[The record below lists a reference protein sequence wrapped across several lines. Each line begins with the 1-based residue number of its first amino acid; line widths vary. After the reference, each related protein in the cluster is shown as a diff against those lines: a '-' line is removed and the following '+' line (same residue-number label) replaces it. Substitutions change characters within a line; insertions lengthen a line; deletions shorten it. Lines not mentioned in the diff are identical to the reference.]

1 MYKKVRLLLLSIIF
15 LVPFMVFAESKVENT
30 NHSGDVYIASS
41 ELIKLSDGVEEVEKP
56 TLKDLNVKFNIRF
69 SEVNQSI
76 EYKLIIKNTSNKDY
90 NISTDNSFNKSDY
103 ITYNFKYDD
112 GSDIIKANSEEE
124 MLVTIVYTKEVP
136 DNKLT
141 DGKFIEDNAM
151 SLNLSDEIT
160 NPSTILQRY
169 GVNIL
174 LIIITCVV
182 AFYFL
187 KTKNIKNSLKVLLL
201 GLMLIPLTA
210 RSLDSIKVTIDSH
223 VEVEKSSEFCYYTY
237 IDEGIVNGT
246 ETSEIHPEVDEADA
260 LLAASEIHPEV
271 QASEVQALLRYP
283 GVQALYKYRKGMTW
297 SEYLNSDYNKI
308 TDSTTISYYKQ
319 LNAKDYMNKQLNVKD
334 YIKKWSEEETKWL
347 ESCKNASKETYC
359 PPYTSINYENMKLF
373 AERDDYDDYDD
384 YIDNGVLNLP
394 GFNLFPNRFN
404 DGDFSNVNDL
414 LKSEIKDYSQG
425 CYGIYGFG

>member
-1 MYKKVRLLLLSIIF
+1 MYKKVKLLLLSIIF
-15 LVPFMVFAESKVENT
+15 LVPFMVFAESKIENT

-41 ELIKLSDGVEEVEKP
+41 ELIKASDGVEEIEKP
-56 TLKDLNVKFNIRF
+56 TLKDLNIKFNIRF
-69 SEVNQSI
+69 SEINQSI

-141 DGKFIEDNAM
+141 DGKFTEDNAM

-246 ETSEIHPEVDEADA
+246 EFLEIA
-260 LLAASEIHPEV
+260 
-271 QASEVQALLRYP
+271 P

-297 SEYLNSDYNKI
+297 EEYLNSDYNKI
-308 TDSTTISYYKQ
+308 TDSTTISY
-319 LNAKDYMNKQLNVKD
+319 DNKKIEMKK
-334 YIKKWSEEETKWL
+334 YIKKLYEEETEWL
-347 ESCKNASKETYC
+347 ESCKNASEDTYC
-359 PPYTSINYENMKLF
+359 PSYTSINYENMKLF
-373 AERDDYDDYDD
+373 AEHDY
-384 YIDNGVLNLP
+384 YIDNGVLNLS
-394 GFNLFPNRFN
+394 GFNGLPKGF
-404 DGDFSNVNDL
+404 DGQFKTNVNDL

-425 CYGIYGFG
+425 CYGI

>member
-1 MYKKVRLLLLSIIF
+1 MYKKVKLLLLSIIF

-30 NHSGDVYIASS
+30 DHSGDVYIASS

-76 EYKLIIKNTSNKDY
+76 EYKLIIKNISNKDY

-136 DNKLT
+136 DDKLT
-141 DGKFIEDNAM
+141 DGKFTEDNAM

-246 ETSEIHPEVDEADA
+246 ETSEIHPEV
-260 LLAASEIHPEV
+260 

-334 YIKKWSEEETKWL
+334 YIKKWSEEETKRL
-347 ESCKNASKETYC
+347 ESCKNASEDTYC
-359 PPYTSINYENMKLF
+359 APYTSINYENMKLLF
-373 AERDDYDDYDD
+373 AEHDY
-384 YIDNGVLNLP
+384 YIDNGVLNLS
-394 GFNLFPNRFN
+394 GFRPLPNRF
-404 DGDFSNVNDL
+404 DGQFISEDLNDL

-425 CYGIYGFG
+425 CYSWLPEPEVD

>member
-1 MYKKVRLLLLSIIF
+1 MYKKVKLLLLSIIF
-15 LVPFMVFAESKVENT
+15 LVPFMVFAESKVENID
-30 NHSGDVYIASS
+30 HSGDVYIASS
-41 ELIKLSDGVEEVEKP
+41 ELIKASDGVEEIEKP

-136 DNKLT
+136 DDKLT
-141 DGKFIEDNAM
+141 DGKFTEDNAM

-223 VEVEKSSEFCYYTY
+223 VEVEKPSEFCYETY
-237 IDEGIVNGT
+237 INEGIVNGT
-246 ETSEIHPEVDEADA
+246 EPSE
-260 LLAASEIHPEV
+260 
-271 QASEVQALLRYP
+271 RYTKVP
-283 GVQALYKYRKGMTW
+283 ALYKYRKGMTW

-308 TDSTTISYYKQ
+308 TDSTTITYYKQ
-319 LNAKDYMNKQLNVKD
+319 LNFKDYMNKQLNVKD
-334 YIKKWSEEETKWL
+334 YIKKWSEEETKRL
-347 ESCKNASKETYC
+347 ESCKNASEDTYC
-359 PPYTSINYENMKLF
+359 APYTSINYENMKLLF
-373 AERDDYDDYDD
+373 AEHDY
-384 YIDNGVLNLP
+384 YIDNGVLNLS
-394 GFNLFPNRFN
+394 GFNLLPNGFN
-404 DGDFSNVNDL
+404 DGDFSNINDL

-425 CYGIYGFG
+425 CYGIYGLG

>member
-1 MYKKVRLLLLSIIF
+1 MYKKVKLLLLSIIF

-76 EYKLIIKNTSNKDY
+76 EYKLIIKNISNKDY

-124 MLVTIVYTKEVP
+124 MLVIITYTKEVP

-187 KTKNIKNSLKVLLL
+187 KTKNIKNSLKVLIL
-201 GLMLIPLTA
+201 GLILIPLATRA
-210 RSLDSIKVTIDSH
+210 LDTIEVTIDSH
-223 VEVEKSSEFCYYTY
+223 VEIETEGEFCYKTN
-237 IDEGIVNGT
+237 INEGIANETTPSESYT
-246 ETSEIHPEVDEADA
+246 EVK
-260 LLAASEIHPEV
+260 
-271 QASEVQALLRYP
+271 
-283 GVQALYKYRKGMTW
+283 ALYKYRKGMTW
-297 SEYLNSDYNKI
+297 EDYLNSDYNKI
-308 TDSTTISYYKQ
+308 TDSTTITY
-319 LNAKDYMNKQLNVKD
+319 NNKQLNLKEYFTKYNKARQYIEEFNPIYIFEDKHNYD
-334 YIKKWSEEETKWL
+334 YTVYAFNHSLPSVLVYNNGEYK
-347 ESCKNASKETYC
+347 YFG
-359 PPYTSINYENMKLF
+359 EN
-373 AERDDYDDYDD
+373 
-384 YIDNGVLNLP
+384 I
-394 GFNLFPNRFN
+394 FNLKIE
-404 DGDFSNVNDL
+404 DSNN
-414 LKSEIKDYSQG
+414 G
-425 CYGIYGFG
+425 CYIVNSCGYGGLC

>member
-1 MYKKVRLLLLSIIF
+1 MYKKVKLLLLSIIF

-30 NHSGDVYIASS
+30 DHSGDVYIASS
-41 ELIKLSDGVEEVEKP
+41 ELIKLSDGVEEIEKP
-56 TLKDLNVKFNIRF
+56 TLKDLNVKFNVKF

-76 EYKLIIKNTSNKDY
+76 EYKLIIKNISNKDY

-112 GSDIIKANSEEE
+112 GSDIIKAGSEEE
-124 MLVTIVYTKEVP
+124 MLVTIAYTKEVP
-136 DNKLT
+136 SDKLT
-141 DGKFIEDNAM
+141 DGKFIEDNDM
-151 SLNLSDEIT
+151 SLNLSNEIT
-160 NPSTILQRY
+160 NPTTILQRY

-174 LIIITCVV
+174 LILITCIV
-182 AFYFL
+182 AIYFL

-246 ETSEIHPEVDEADA
+246 EFLEIA
-260 LLAASEIHPEV
+260 
-271 QASEVQALLRYP
+271 P

-297 SEYLNSDYNKI
+297 EEYLNSDYNKI
-308 TDSTTISYYKQ
+308 TDSTTISY
-319 LNAKDYMNKQLNVKD
+319 DNKKIEMKK
-334 YIKKWSEEETKWL
+334 YIKKLYEEETEWL
-347 ESCKNASKETYC
+347 ESCKNASEDTYC
-359 PPYTSINYENMKLF
+359 PSYTSINYENMKLF
-373 AERDDYDDYDD
+373 AEHDY
-384 YIDNGVLNLP
+384 YIDNGVLNLS
-394 GFNLFPNRFN
+394 GFNGLPKGF
-404 DGDFSNVNDL
+404 DGQFKTNVNDL

-425 CYGIYGFG
+425 CYGI

>member
-1 MYKKVRLLLLSIIF
+1 MYKKVKLLLLSIIF

-41 ELIKLSDGVEEVEKP
+41 ELIKLSDGVEEIEKP
-56 TLKDLNVKFNIRF
+56 TLKDLNVKFNVKF

-76 EYKLIIKNTSNKDY
+76 EYKLIIKNISNKDY

-112 GSDIIKANSEEE
+112 GSDIIKAGSEEE
-124 MLVTIVYTKEVP
+124 MLVTIAYTKEVP

-141 DGKFIEDNAM
+141 DGKFIEDNDM
-151 SLNLSDEIT
+151 SLNLSNEIT
-160 NPSTILQRY
+160 NPSTIFQRY

-174 LIIITCVV
+174 LILITCIV
-182 AFYFL
+182 AIYFL

-223 VEVEKSSEFCYYTY
+223 VEVEKPSEFCYPTS
-237 IDEGIVNGT
+237 INEGMVNGT
-246 ETSEIHPEVDEADA
+246 EPSERDTE
-260 LLAASEIHPEV
+260 
-271 QASEVQALLRYP
+271 
-283 GVQALYKYRKGMTW
+283 VQALYKYRKGMTW
-297 SEYLNSDYNKI
+297 EEYLNSDYNKI
-308 TDSTTISYYKQ
+308 TDSTTISYYKR

-334 YIKKWSEEETKWL
+334 YIKKLSEEETKRI
-347 ESCKNASKETYC
+347 ESCKNASEDTYC

-373 AERDDYDDYDD
+373 AELDDYDD
-384 YIDNGVLNLP
+384 YIDNGVLNLS
-394 GFNLFPNRFN
+394 GFNGLPNGFN
-404 DGDFSNVNDL
+404 GQFNNEDFSNVNDL

-425 CYGIYGFG
+425 CYSWLPEPEVD

>member
-1 MYKKVRLLLLSIIF
+1 MYKKVKLLLLSLIF

-90 NISTDNSFNKSDY
+90 NISTNNSFNKSDY

-187 KTKNIKNSLKVLLL
+187 KTKNIKNSLKVLIL
-201 GLMLIPLTA
+201 GLILIPLATRA
-210 RSLDSIKVTIDSH
+210 LDTIEVTIDSH
-223 VEVEKSSEFCYYTY
+223 VEIETEGEFCYETY
-237 IDEGIVNGT
+237 IDEGIANGT
-246 ETSEIHPEVDEADA
+246 TPSESYTEVK
-260 LLAASEIHPEV
+260 
-271 QASEVQALLRYP
+271 
-283 GVQALYKYRKGMTW
+283 ALYKYRKGMTW
-297 SEYLNSDYNKI
+297 EDYLNSDYNKI
-308 TDSTTISYYKQ
+308 IDSTTISY
-319 LNAKDYMNKQLNVKD
+319 NNKQLNLKEYFTKYNNARQ
-334 YIKKWSEEETKWL
+334 YIEEF
-347 ESCKNASKETYC
+347 NPTY
-359 PPYTSINYENMKLF
+359 IFEDKHNY
-373 AERDDYDDYDD
+373 
-384 YIDNGVLNLP
+384 DNT
-394 GFNLFPNRFN
+394 
-404 DGDFSNVNDL
+404 
-414 LKSEIKDYSQG
+414 
-425 CYGIYGFG
+425 IYGFDYDFVNRLPFVLVYNNGEYKYFGENIFNLKIEDSNNGCYIVDSCRYGGQC

>member
-1 MYKKVRLLLLSIIF
+1 MCRKVKLLLLSLIF

-76 EYKLIIKNTSNKDY
+76 EYKLIIKNISNKDY

-136 DNKLT
+136 DSKLT

-223 VEVEKSSEFCYYTY
+223 VEVEKTSEFCYYTY

-246 ETSEIHPEVDEADA
+246 EFFERA
-260 LLAASEIHPEV
+260 
-271 QASEVQALLRYP
+271 P

-297 SEYLNSDYNKI
+297 EEYLNSDYNKI
-308 TDSTTISYYKQ
+308 TDSTTISY
-319 LNAKDYMNKQLNVKD
+319 DNKKIEMKK
-334 YIKKWSEEETKWL
+334 YIKKLSEEETKWL
-347 ESCKNASKETYC
+347 ESCKNASVEYC
-359 PPYTSINYENMKLF
+359 PPYTSINYENIKLF
-373 AERDDYDDYDD
+373 AERHD
-384 YIDNGVLNLP
+384 YIDNGVLNLS
-394 GFNLFPNRFN
+394 GFNLLPNGFN

-425 CYGIYGFG
+425 CYGI

>member
-1 MYKKVRLLLLSIIF
+1 MCRKVKLLLLSLIF
-15 LVPFMVFAESKVENT
+15 LVPFMVFAEGKVENT
-30 NHSGDVYIASS
+30 DHSGDVYIASS
-41 ELIKLSDGVEEVEKP
+41 ELIKASDGVEEIEKP
-56 TLKDLNVKFNIRF
+56 TLKDLNIKFNIRF

-76 EYKLIIKNTSNKDY
+76 EYKLIIKNTSSKDY

-136 DNKLT
+136 DDKLT
-141 DGKFIEDNAM
+141 DGKFTEDNAM

-223 VEVEKSSEFCYYTY
+223 VEVEKPSEFCYETY

-246 ETSEIHPEVDEADA
+246 ESSKKH
-260 LLAASEIHPEV
+260 
-271 QASEVQALLRYP
+271 
-283 GVQALYKYRKGMTW
+283 VQALYKYRKGMTW
-297 SEYLNSDYNKI
+297 EDYLNSDYNKI
-308 TDSTTISYYKQ
+308 TDSTTISYYKR
-319 LNAKDYMNKQLNVKD
+319 LNFKDYMNKQLNVKD

-347 ESCKNASKETYC
+347 ESCKNASEDTYC
-359 PPYTSINYENMKLF
+359 APYTSINYENMKLLF
-373 AERDDYDDYDD
+373 AEHDH
-384 YIDNGVLNLP
+384 YIDNGVLNLS
-394 GFNLFPNRFN
+394 GFNPLPDRFDGQFN

-425 CYGIYGFG
+425 CYGMMPV

>member
-1 MYKKVRLLLLSIIF
+1 MCRKVKLLLLSLIF

-41 ELIKLSDGVEEVEKP
+41 ELIKLSDGVEEIEKP

-124 MLVTIVYTKEVP
+124 MLVIITYTKEVP

-223 VEVEKSSEFCYYTY
+223 VEVEKPSEFCYETY
-237 IDEGIVNGT
+237 INEGIVNGT
-246 ETSEIHPEVDEADA
+246 EPSE
-260 LLAASEIHPEV
+260 
-271 QASEVQALLRYP
+271 RYTKVP
-283 GVQALYKYRKGMTW
+283 ALYKYRKGMTW

-308 TDSTTISYYKQ
+308 TDSTTITYYKQ
-319 LNAKDYMNKQLNVKD
+319 LNFKDYMNKQLNVKD
-334 YIKKWSEEETKWL
+334 YIKKWSEEETKRL
-347 ESCKNASKETYC
+347 ESCKNASEDTYC
-359 PPYTSINYENMKLF
+359 APYTSINYENMKLLF
-373 AERDDYDDYDD
+373 AEHDY
-384 YIDNGVLNLP
+384 YIDNGVLNLS
-394 GFNLFPNRFN
+394 GFNLLPNGFN
-404 DGDFSNVNDL
+404 DGDFSNINDL

-425 CYGIYGFG
+425 CYGIYGLG

>member
-1 MYKKVRLLLLSIIF
+1 MYKKVKLLLLSLIF

-41 ELIKLSDGVEEVEKP
+41 ELIKASDGVEEIEKP

-187 KTKNIKNSLKVLLL
+187 KTKNIKNSLKVLIL
-201 GLMLIPLTA
+201 GLILIPLATRA
-210 RSLDSIKVTIDSH
+210 LDTIEVTIDSH
-223 VEVEKSSEFCYYTY
+223 VEIETEGEFCYETY
-237 IDEGIVNGT
+237 IDEGIANETTPSESYT
-246 ETSEIHPEVDEADA
+246 EVK
-260 LLAASEIHPEV
+260 
-271 QASEVQALLRYP
+271 
-283 GVQALYKYRKGMTW
+283 ALYKYRKGMTW
-297 SEYLNSDYNKI
+297 EDYLNSDYNKI
-308 TDSTTISYYKQ
+308 TDSTTISY
-319 LNAKDYMNKQLNVKD
+319 NNKQLNLKEYFTKYNNARQ
-334 YIKKWSEEETKWL
+334 YIE
-347 ESCKNASKETYC
+347 
-359 PPYTSINYENMKLF
+359 
-373 AERDDYDDYDD
+373 
-384 YIDNGVLNLP
+384 
-394 GFNLFPNRFN
+394 GFNPTYIFEDKHNYDN
-404 DGDFSNVNDL
+404 T
-414 LKSEIKDYSQG
+414 
-425 CYGIYGFG
+425 IYGFDHDFVNRLPFVLVYNNGEYKYFGKNIFNLKIEDSNNGCYIVDSCRYGGQC

>member
-41 ELIKLSDGVEEVEKP
+41 ELIKASDGVEEIEKP

-223 VEVEKSSEFCYYTY
+223 VEVEKPSEFCYYTY

-246 ETSEIHPEVDEADA
+246 ESLKRIT
-260 LLAASEIHPEV
+260 EV
-271 QASEVQALLRYP
+271 QT
-283 GVQALYKYRKGMTW
+283 LYKYRKGMTW
-297 SEYLNSDYNKI
+297 EEYLNSDYNKI
-308 TDSTTISYYKQ
+308 TDSTTITY
-319 LNAKDYMNKQLNVKD
+319 DNKKIEMKK
-334 YIKKWSEEETKWL
+334 YIKKLYEEETKWL
-347 ESCKNASKETYC
+347 ESCKNASEETYC
-359 PPYTSINYENMKLF
+359 PSYTSINYENMKLF
-373 AERDDYDDYDD
+373 AEHVP
-384 YIDNGVLNLP
+384 YIDNGVLNIPGINPLP
-394 GFNLFPNRFN
+394 DGFDGQFN
-404 DGDFSNVNDL
+404 NEHFSNVNDL

-425 CYGIYGFG
+425 CYKID

>member
-1 MYKKVRLLLLSIIF
+1 MYRKVKLLLLSLIF

-41 ELIKLSDGVEEVEKP
+41 ELIKASDGVEEIEKP
-56 TLKDLNVKFNIRF
+56 TLKDLNVKFNVKF

-136 DNKLT
+136 DDKLT

-223 VEVEKSSEFCYYTY
+223 VEVEKPSEFCYYTY

-246 ETSEIHPEVDEADA
+246 ESLKRVT
-260 LLAASEIHPEV
+260 
-271 QASEVQALLRYP
+271 
-283 GVQALYKYRKGMTW
+283 GVQTLYKYRKGMTW
-297 SEYLNSDYNKI
+297 EEYLNSDYNKI
-308 TDSTTISYYKQ
+308 TDSTTITY
-319 LNAKDYMNKQLNVKD
+319 DNKKIEMKK
-334 YIKKWSEEETKWL
+334 YIKKLYEEETKWL
-347 ESCKNASKETYC
+347 ESCKNASEETYC
-359 PPYTSINYENMKLF
+359 PSYTSINYENMKLF
-373 AERDDYDDYDD
+373 AEPDDYIDN
-384 YIDNGVLNLP
+384 IDNGVLNLP
-394 GFNLFPNRFN
+394 GFNHLPNRF
-404 DGDFSNVNDL
+404 DGQFISEDLNDL

-425 CYGIYGFG
+425 CYMMMPEFG

>member
-1 MYKKVRLLLLSIIF
+1 MYKKVKLLLLSIIF

-30 NHSGDVYIASS
+30 DHSGDVYIASS
-41 ELIKLSDGVEEVEKP
+41 ELIKLSDGVEEIEKP
-56 TLKDLNVKFNIRF
+56 TLKDLNVKFNVQF

-76 EYKLIIKNTSNKDY
+76 EYKLIIKNISNKDY
-90 NISTDNSFNKSDY
+90 NITTDNSFNKSDY

-124 MLVTIVYTKEVP
+124 MLVTIAYTKEVP
-136 DNKLT
+136 DNKLS
-141 DGKFIEDNAM
+141 DGKFIEDNDM
-151 SLNLSDEIT
+151 SLNLSNEIT
-160 NPSTILQRY
+160 NPSTIFQRY

-174 LIIITCVV
+174 LILITCIV
-182 AFYFL
+182 AIYFL

-223 VEVEKSSEFCYYTY
+223 VEVEKTSEFCYYTR

-246 ETSEIHPEVDEADA
+246 EHYGND
-260 LLAASEIHPEV
+260 
-271 QASEVQALLRYP
+271 Y
-283 GVQALYKYRKGMTW
+283 VQALYKYRKGMTW
-297 SEYLNSDYNKI
+297 EEYLNSDYNKI

-334 YIKKWSEEETKWL
+334 YMNKLNKYI
-347 ESCKNASKETYC
+347 ESCKNASEDRHC
-359 PPYTSINYENMKLF
+359 PPYTSINYENMKLLF
-373 AERDDYDDYDD
+373 AEHDY
-384 YIDNGVLNLP
+384 YIDNGVLNIS
-394 GFNLFPNRFN
+394 GFNSGFNGLPNGFDGQFN
-404 DGDFSNVNDL
+404 IEYFYNVNDL

-425 CYGIYGFG
+425 CYGYWRLPN

>member
-1 MYKKVRLLLLSIIF
+1 MYKKVKLLLLSIIF

-30 NHSGDVYIASS
+30 DHSGDVYIASS
-41 ELIKLSDGVEEVEKP
+41 ELIKLSDGVEEIEKP
-56 TLKDLNVKFNIRF
+56 TLKDLNVKFNVKF

-76 EYKLIIKNTSNKDY
+76 EYKLIIKNISNKDY

-112 GSDIIKANSEEE
+112 GSDIIKAGSEEE
-124 MLVTIVYTKEVP
+124 MLVTIAYTKEVP
-136 DNKLT
+136 SDKLT
-141 DGKFIEDNAM
+141 DGKFIEDNDM
-151 SLNLSDEIT
+151 SLNLSNEIT
-160 NPSTILQRY
+160 NPTTILQRY

-174 LIIITCVV
+174 LILITCIV
-182 AFYFL
+182 AIYFL

-246 ETSEIHPEVDEADA
+246 EFLEIA
-260 LLAASEIHPEV
+260 
-271 QASEVQALLRYP
+271 P

-297 SEYLNSDYNKI
+297 EEYLNSDYNKI
-308 TDSTTISYYKQ
+308 TDSTTISY
-319 LNAKDYMNKQLNVKD
+319 DNKKIEMKK
-334 YIKKWSEEETKWL
+334 YIKKLYEEETEWL
-347 ESCKNASKETYC
+347 ESCKNASEDTYC
-359 PPYTSINYENMKLF
+359 PSYTSINYENMKLLF
-373 AERDDYDDYDD
+373 AEHDY
-384 YIDNGVLNLP
+384 YIDNGVLNLS
-394 GFNLFPNRFN
+394 GFNGLPKGF
-404 DGDFSNVNDL
+404 DGQFKTNVNDL

-425 CYGIYGFG
+425 CYGI

>member
-1 MYKKVRLLLLSIIF
+1 MCRKVKLLLLSLMF
-15 LVPFMVFAESKVENT
+15 LVPFMVFAEDKVENT

-41 ELIKLSDGVEEVEKP
+41 ELIKLSDGVEEIEKP
-56 TLKDLNVKFNIRF
+56 TLKDLNVKFNVQF

-76 EYKLIIKNTSNKDY
+76 EYKLIIKNISNKDY

-112 GSDIIKANSEEE
+112 GSDIIKAGSEEE
-124 MLVTIVYTKEVP
+124 MLVTIAYTKEVP
-136 DNKLT
+136 SDKLT
-141 DGKFIEDNAM
+141 DGKFIEDNDM
-151 SLNLSDEIT
+151 SLNLSNEIT
-160 NPSTILQRY
+160 NPTTILQRY
-169 GVNIL
+169 GVNTL
-174 LIIITCVV
+174 LIIITCIV

-223 VEVEKSSEFCYYTY
+223 VEVEKTSEFCYYTR

-246 ETSEIHPEVDEADA
+246 EHYGND
-260 LLAASEIHPEV
+260 
-271 QASEVQALLRYP
+271 Y
-283 GVQALYKYRKGMTW
+283 VQALYKYRKGMTW
-297 SEYLNSDYNKI
+297 EEYLNSDYNKI
-308 TDSTTISYYKQ
+308 TDSTTISYYKR
-319 LNAKDYMNKQLNVKD
+319 LNVKDYMNKQLNVKD

-347 ESCKNASKETYC
+347 ESCKNASEETYC

-373 AERDDYDDYDD
+373 AERRD
-384 YIDNGVLNLP
+384 YIDNGVLNLS
-394 GFNLFPNRFN
+394 GFNDLPKVFDGQFN
-404 DGDFSNVNDL
+404 TNVNDL

-425 CYGIYGFG
+425 CYGRCVGRCCFDKC

>member
-1 MYKKVRLLLLSIIF
+1 MYKKVKLLLLSIIF

-30 NHSGDVYIASS
+30 DHSGDVYIASS
-41 ELIKLSDGVEEVEKP
+41 ELIKLSDGVEEIEKP
-56 TLKDLNVKFNIRF
+56 TLKDLNVKFNVKF

-76 EYKLIIKNTSNKDY
+76 EYKLIIKNISNKDY

-124 MLVTIVYTKEVP
+124 MLVIITYTKEVP

-187 KTKNIKNSLKVLLL
+187 KTRNIKNSLKVLLL

-223 VEVEKSSEFCYYTY
+223 VEVEKPSEFCYETP
-237 IDEGIVNGT
+237 INEGIVNGT
-246 ETSEIHPEVDEADA
+246 EPSEDYTFVK
-260 LLAASEIHPEV
+260 
-271 QASEVQALLRYP
+271 
-283 GVQALYKYRKGMTW
+283 ALYKYRKGMTW
-297 SEYLNSDYNKI
+297 EEYLNSDYNKI
-308 TDSTTISYYKQ
+308 TDSTTISY
-319 LNAKDYMNKQLNVKD
+319 DNKKIEMKK
-334 YIKKWSEEETKWL
+334 YIKKLSEEETKWL
-347 ESCKNASKETYC
+347 ESCKNASEDIYC

-373 AERDDYDDYDD
+373 AERRD
-384 YIDNGVLNLP
+384 YIDNGVLNLS
-394 GFNLFPNRFN
+394 GFNLLPNGFN

-425 CYGIYGFG
+425 CYGI

>member
-136 DNKLT
+136 DDKLT

-223 VEVEKSSEFCYYTY
+223 VEVEKPSEFCYYTY

-246 ETSEIHPEVDEADA
+246 ESLKRIT
-260 LLAASEIHPEV
+260 EV
-271 QASEVQALLRYP
+271 QT
-283 GVQALYKYRKGMTW
+283 LYKYRKGMTW
-297 SEYLNSDYNKI
+297 EEYLNSDYNKI
-308 TDSTTISYYKQ
+308 TDSTTITY
-319 LNAKDYMNKQLNVKD
+319 DNKKIEMKK
-334 YIKKWSEEETKWL
+334 YIKKLYEEETKWL
-347 ESCKNASKETYC
+347 ESCKNASEETYC
-359 PPYTSINYENMKLF
+359 PSYTSINYENMKLF
-373 AERDDYDDYDD
+373 AEHVP
-384 YIDNGVLNLP
+384 YIDNGVLNIPGINPLP
-394 GFNLFPNRFN
+394 DGFDGQFN
-404 DGDFSNVNDL
+404 NEHFSNVNDL

-425 CYGIYGFG
+425 CYKID

>member
-1 MYKKVRLLLLSIIF
+1 MYKKVKLLLLSIIF

-30 NHSGDVYIASS
+30 DHSGDVYIASS
-41 ELIKLSDGVEEVEKP
+41 ELIKLSDGVEEIEKP
-56 TLKDLNVKFNIRF
+56 TLKDLNVKFNVKF

-76 EYKLIIKNTSNKDY
+76 EYKLIIKNISNKDY

-124 MLVTIVYTKEVP
+124 MLVIITYTKEVP

-187 KTKNIKNSLKVLLL
+187 KTRNIKNSLKVLLL

-223 VEVEKSSEFCYYTY
+223 VEVEKPSEFCYETP
-237 IDEGIVNGT
+237 INEGIVNGT
-246 ETSEIHPEVDEADA
+246 EPSEDYTFVK
-260 LLAASEIHPEV
+260 
-271 QASEVQALLRYP
+271 
-283 GVQALYKYRKGMTW
+283 ALYKYRKGMTW
-297 SEYLNSDYNKI
+297 EEYLNSDYNKI

-334 YIKKWSEEETKWL
+334 YMNKLNKYI
-347 ESCKNASKETYC
+347 ESCKNASEDRHC
-359 PPYTSINYENMKLF
+359 PPYTNINYENMKLLF
-373 AERDDYDDYDD
+373 AEHDD

-394 GFNLFPNRFN
+394 GFNLLPNGFN

-425 CYGIYGFG
+425 CYGI

>member
-1 MYKKVRLLLLSIIF
+1 MYKKVKLLLLSLIF

-56 TLKDLNVKFNIRF
+56 TLKDLNIKFNIRF

-76 EYKLIIKNTSNKDY
+76 EYKLIIKNTSSKDY

-223 VEVEKSSEFCYYTY
+223 VEVEKPSEFCYYTY

-246 ETSEIHPEVDEADA
+246 ESLKRIT
-260 LLAASEIHPEV
+260 EV
-271 QASEVQALLRYP
+271 QT
-283 GVQALYKYRKGMTW
+283 LYKYRKGTTW
-297 SEYLNSDYNKI
+297 EEYLNSDYNKI
-308 TDSTTISYYKQ
+308 TDSTTITY
-319 LNAKDYMNKQLNVKD
+319 DNKKIEMKK
-334 YIKKWSEEETKWL
+334 YIKKLYEEETKWL
-347 ESCKNASKETYC
+347 ESCKNASEETYC
-359 PPYTSINYENMKLF
+359 PSYTSINYENMKLF
-373 AERDDYDDYDD
+373 AEPDDYIDN
-384 YIDNGVLNLP
+384 IDNGVLNLP
-394 GFNLFPNRFN
+394 GFNHLPNRF
-404 DGDFSNVNDL
+404 DGQFISEDLNDL

-425 CYGIYGFG
+425 CYGMVFD